1 MFSIRIGGF
10 NPRSKAELNWLSAEF
25 RKASTSLIKE
35 REVYGKRS
43 QSYSL
48 KAK

>member
-10 NPRSKAELNWLSAEF
+10 NPRSKAELNWRRVAF
-25 RKASTSLIKE
+25 RKTDTSLIKE

-43 QSYSL
+43 QTYSQ
-48 KAK
+48 KTK